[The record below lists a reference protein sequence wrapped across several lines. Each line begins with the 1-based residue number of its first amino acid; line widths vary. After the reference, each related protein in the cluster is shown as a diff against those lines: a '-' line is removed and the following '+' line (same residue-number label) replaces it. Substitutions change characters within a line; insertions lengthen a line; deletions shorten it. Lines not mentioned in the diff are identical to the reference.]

1 MNGEQTEMQFDP
13 EAYDANYDY
22 QRRMIQRITLNLQK
36 QNHVLMFIVVIVI
49 IIFTSFIVYARI
61 RNRQQFLYKD
71 KKEE

>member
-1 MNGEQTEMQFDP
+1 MQFDP